1 MINRD
6 NEKDGKDF
14 RSKDMNYEKREN
26 FKIKNENYSK
36 IQETNIKK
44 VKTKDR
50 NITTFFWV
58 KIEI

>member
-50 NITTFFWV
+50 NITTFF
-58 KIEI
+58 